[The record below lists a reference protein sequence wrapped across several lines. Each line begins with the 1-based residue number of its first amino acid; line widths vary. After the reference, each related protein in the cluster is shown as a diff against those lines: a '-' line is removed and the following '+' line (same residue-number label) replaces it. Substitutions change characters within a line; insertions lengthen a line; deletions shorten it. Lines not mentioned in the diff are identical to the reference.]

1 MLVTKSVF
9 KLIFVLSNYQTC
21 TFPLTVMRPIQEH
34 QNNQPTHKKGIIK
47 VHKFKIVVQPIG
59 GYFLNYMIYTV

>member
-21 TFPLTVMRPIQEH
+21 NTPLTQLFSFLDPYVYIPQSHYGYCNIINTGLAIADVYELH
-34 QNNQPTHKKGIIK
+34 Q
-47 VHKFKIVVQPIG
+47 F
-59 GYFLNYMIYTV
+59 